1 MKMFE
6 LSVMVVVVI
15 IGVCVL
21 GGLLSTVWLG
31 KDNPVEEVAEK
42 VIQEETGINIDLT
55 PSSKEATT

>member
-6 LSVMVVVVI
+6 LSVIVVVVI